1 MTPLRSMVD
10 RSTMSEEDFYAYGK
24 PNIEPAKSKS
34 KPIDSATYI
43 CQEPLSAASVAT
55 FWRMR
60 LRPDGCDTK
69 TFITTDNYSS
79 CKVAPAGTAV
89 SVDLWGDG
97 EYEFTPELLNVDD
110 AILTIALLLGER
122 YCNPHIFSILC
133 PFRIRQ
139 TEKFYYI
146 SQGLETEVVNRNGKR
161 PLTIAAS
168 GLAFTVNLV

>member
-1 MTPLRSMVD
+1 
-10 RSTMSEEDFYAYGK
+10 MSEEDFYGGSTQPY
-24 PNIEPAKSKS
+24 IEQKT
-34 KPIDSATYI
+34 IDSETYI
-43 CQEPLSAASVAT
+43 CKEPLSAASVAT

-60 LRPDGCDTK
+60 LRPDSCDTK
-69 TFITTDNYSS
+69 TFIAADNYSACRIVPS
-79 CKVAPAGTAV
+79 TTAA

-97 EYEFTPELLNVDD
+97 EYEFTPELLQVDD

-146 SQGLETEVVNRNGKR
+146 SQGLETEVVNRNGKK
-161 PLTIAAS
+161 PLTIASS
-168 GLAFTVNLV
+168 GLAFTVSLV

>member
-1 MTPLRSMVD
+1 
-10 RSTMSEEDFYAYGK
+10 MSEEDFYSYGK

-34 KPIDSATYI
+34 TPIDPATYI
-43 CQEPLSAASVAT
+43 CKEPLSAASVAT

-69 TFITTDNYSS
+69 TFIATDNYSS

-97 EYEFTPELLNVDD
+97 DGEYEFIPELLTTNVDD
-110 AILTIALLLGER
+110 TVITIAIFLGDR
-122 YCNPHIFSILC
+122 YCNPYAFHILC

-146 SQGLETEVVNRNGKR
+146 SQGLETEVVNRNGKK